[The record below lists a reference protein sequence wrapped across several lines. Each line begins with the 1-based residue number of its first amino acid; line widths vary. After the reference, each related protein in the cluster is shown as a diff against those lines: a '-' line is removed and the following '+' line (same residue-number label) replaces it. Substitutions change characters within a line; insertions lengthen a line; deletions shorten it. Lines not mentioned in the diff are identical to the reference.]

1 MPRAPSFRDVRK
13 LIKLGRAKA
22 WLVHRKTGA
31 LALCVP
37 KLARENLLIK
47 PGQRFCVLLDPAR
60 KRLIYE
66 KMA

>member
-1 MPRAPSFRDVRK
+1 VRK

-22 WLVHRKTGA
+22 WLVHRKTGT

-47 PGQRFCVLLDPAR
+47 PGQRFRVLADVKR

-66 KMA
+66 KTA